1 MLRSYI
7 FISTVSLVTFY
18 FWLLFGF
25 SAVPDATDVAVAFLG
40 LGPHYFNDIIV
51 SILSLS

>member
-1 MLRSYI
+1 LIKKSYKKILINFFI
-7 FISTVSLVTFY
+7 FIYLK
-18 FWLLFGF
+18 GF

-40 LGPHYFNDIIV
+40 LGPHYFNNLIV